1 MNIYTSNPEETAEAA
16 ATNENSFDDVLR
28 QLRMRRFQNENASWL
43 TPSEAEPETPETIED
58 ESDDLELEDELEN
71 EEDRDGLALEESEDD
86 ELDQEDFAQ
95 AEESI
100 VGFDFDAAF
109 ESLGDEIKRVGR
121 ESFKTNRTTERS
133 QELFTEALNEIR
145 QLSAAV
151 ALIPAQNEEKL
162 QDARF
167 EAKAATCRELIR
179 MFDTLESSVAAAD
192 DLLAQL
198 QTKNV
203 EPRGLGGLAFQFA
216 ATRELQASLGTA
228 VNALTQWRDGQKL
241 LTERLRA
248 ILQSAGVR
256 AIEAV
261 GRAFDPASHR
271 AVSVAQRF
279 DVAPN
284 QIVGEELKGYTLDGR
299 ILRYAEVIVSKHE

>member
-1 MNIYTSNPEETAEAA
+1 MNFYIPNPEETSEAVEA
-16 ATNENSFDDVLR
+16 VATNENSFDDMLR
-28 QLRMRRFQNENASWL
+28 QLRMRRFQNESASWL
-43 TPSEAEPETPETIED
+43 TANELEPESEED
-58 ESDDLELEDELEN
+58 ESSVLELND
-71 EEDRDGLALEESEDD
+71 DDFVLEEREDD
-86 ELDQEDFAQ
+86 YAV
-95 AEESI
+95 AR
-100 VGFDFDAAF
+100 FDFNAAF
-109 ESLGDEIKRVGR
+109 EELGDELKRMGR
-121 ESFKTNRTTERS
+121 ETFKTNRTTERS
-133 QELFTEALNEIR
+133 QELFTDALNEIR

-151 ALIPAQNEEKL
+151 ALIPAQNEERL

-167 EAKAATCRELIR
+167 EAKAAMCRELLR
-179 MFDTLESSVAAAD
+179 MFDTLESSVSAAD

-198 QTKNV
+198 QAKTI
-203 EPRGLGGLAFQFA
+203 EPRGLAFQFA
-216 ATRELQASLGTA
+216 ATRELQSSLGTA

-271 AVSVAQRF
+271 AVSVAQRY

-299 ILRYAEVIVSKHE
+299 MLRYAEVIVSKHE

>member
-1 MNIYTSNPEETAEAA
+1 MNIYPSNPEEAAEAA

-43 TPSEAEPETPETIED
+43 TPTETLSEAVED
-58 ESDDLELEDELEN
+58 EDDLELEV
-71 EEDRDGLALEESEDD
+71 EEDDNDLELATQDEDEDYDQEESET
-86 ELDQEDFAQ
+86 AR
-95 AEESI
+95 
-100 VGFDFDAAF
+100 FDFDAAF
-109 ESLGDEIKRVGR
+109 ELLGEEIKRVGR

-167 EAKAATCRELIR
+167 EAKATMSRELVR
-179 MFDTLESSVAAAD
+179 MFDTLESSVAAVD
-192 DLLAQL
+192 ELLAQL
-198 QTKNV
+198 QSKHV
-203 EPRGLGGLAFQFA
+203 EPRGFAFQFA
-216 ATRELQASLGTA
+216 ATRELQSSLGTA

-261 GRAFDPASHR
+261 GRAFDPAWHR
-271 AVSVAQRF
+271 AVSVAQRY

-299 ILRYAEVIVSKHE
+299 MLRYAEVIVSKHE

>member
-1 MNIYTSNPEETAEAA
+1 MNFYTSNLEETSEAAEAA
-16 ATNENSFDDVLR
+16 AANESSFDDALR
-28 QLRMRRFQNENASWL
+28 QLRLRRFQTENTNWF
-43 TPSEAEPETPETIED
+43 TPAEAEVETIDEVQTIDTED
-58 ESDDLELEDELEN
+58 DDLELEDNEDAPDDDQEN
-71 EEDRDGLALEESEDD
+71 APEEGEEDDA
-86 ELDQEDFAQ
+86 
-95 AEESI
+95 
-100 VGFDFDAAF
+100 GFDISAAF
-109 ESLGDEIKRVGR
+109 EELGDEIKRMGR
-121 ESFKTNRTTERS
+121 ENFKTNRTTERS
-133 QELFTEALNEIR
+133 QELFTDALNEIR
-145 QLSAAV
+145 QLSVAV
-151 ALIPAQNEEKL
+151 ALIPAQNEEQL
-162 QDARF
+162 QVARF
-167 EAKAATCRELIR
+167 EAKAAMCRELLR
-179 MFDTLESSVAAAD
+179 MFDTLETSVAAAD
-192 DLLAQL
+192 DLLTQL
-198 QTKNV
+198 RTKTI
-203 EPRGLGGLAFQFA
+203 EPRGLAFQFA
-216 ATRELQASLGTA
+216 ATRELQASLSAA